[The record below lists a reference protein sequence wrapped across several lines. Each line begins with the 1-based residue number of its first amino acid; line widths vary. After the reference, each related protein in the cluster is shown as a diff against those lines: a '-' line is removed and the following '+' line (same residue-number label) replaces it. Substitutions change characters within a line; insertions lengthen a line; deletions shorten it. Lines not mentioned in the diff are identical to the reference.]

1 MTIWDAEQLWE
12 KTRLYAARAASEEQE
27 GPLFALW
34 SAMAMELL
42 GRTVVANVHP
52 ALLADPQNPDNLM
65 YAFGLGQVRKPRS
78 VPARTVFHRCV
89 VIIDD
94 FTDEELKSALAL
106 IELRNEELHSG
117 GVPFEGLKTASWL
130 AGYYRVC
137 EVMLRSMDREMADMF
152 GDEQAAAAEQMIAGA
167 AEQLESEVRE
177 YIARQARA
185 FTRRD
190 AKEQARLRKAA
201 TQHSEV
207 LANEVIS
214 PHQMGNVVACPACE
228 TDAWMTG
235 DFVRLGEPV
244 ADEDAIV
251 QEVIKIPTRLEC
263 FACGLEI
270 VGHGRLHAI
279 GLGGL
284 FAKQFREDPASYFDI
299 EFDPS
304 EYYEPDYG
312 NE

>member
-1 MTIWDAEQLWE
+1 MTIWDAEQLWQ

-34 SAMAMELL
+34 SVMAMELL

-78 VPARTVFHRCV
+78 VPARTVFHRCA
-89 VIIDD
+89 VIVDD

-117 GVPFEGLKTASWL
+117 GVPFEGLKTAAWL
-130 AGYYRVC
+130 AGYYKVC
-137 EVMLRSMDREMADMF
+137 EVMLRSLGWGMADMF
-152 GDEQAAAAEQMIAGA
+152 GEEQAAAAEQIIAGA
-167 AEQLESEVRE
+167 EEQLESEVRT
-177 YIARQARA
+177 YIALEART
-185 FTRRD
+185 FKRRN
-190 AKEQARLRKAA
+190 AEEQARLRTAA
-201 TQHSEV
+201 TSRCEA
-207 LANEVIS
+207 LAEEAIS
-214 PHQMGNVVACPACE
+214 PHQMGNVAACPACG

-251 QEVIKIPTRLEC
+251 QEIIKIPTRLKC
-263 FACGLEI
+263 FACDLEI
-270 VGHGRLHAI
+270 VGYGRLHAI
-279 GLGGL
+279 GMGGL